1 MSEITAKLKF
11 TQDTL
16 IRLTGKKVSHKEI
29 KDNYLKL
36 LSNLKRKTVFSVLSF
51 FKTTFFS
58 KICFL

>member
-29 KDNYLKL
+29 KDNYLDKFRIYCL
-36 LSNLKRKTVFSVLSF
+36 ILNL
-51 FKTTFFS
+51 
-58 KICFL
+58 